1 MVGLGFGGALGG
13 FERRVWSVTSFFL
26 FFFLPLCV
34 GLFFFFFSF
43 LSFFCLMSSDA
54 KEHNY

>member
-1 MVGLGFGGALGG
+1 MVGLGFSGALRG
-13 FERRVWSVTSFFL
+13 FERHVCSVTL
-26 FFFLPLCV
+26 YFFFVVSVFLL
-34 GLFFFFFSF
+34 FSF